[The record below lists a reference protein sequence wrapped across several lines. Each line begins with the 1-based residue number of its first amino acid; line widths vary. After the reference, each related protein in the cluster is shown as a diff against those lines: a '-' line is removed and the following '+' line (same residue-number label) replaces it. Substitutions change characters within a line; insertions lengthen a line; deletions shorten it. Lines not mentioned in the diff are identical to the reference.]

1 MNLKINTIMTH
12 YNISYNYL
20 DPNDQVTKPFNYQV
34 DEPNFMGV
42 FNAILTAAI
51 QGIIEVS
58 NLTITKHS

>member
-1 MNLKINTIMTH
+1 MTH

-34 DEPNFMGV
+34 DEPNFKGA
-42 FNAILTAAI
+42 FNAIITAAI

>member
-1 MNLKINTIMTH
+1 M

-20 DPNDQVTKPFNYQV
+20 DPKDQVTKPFNHQV
-34 DEPNFMGV
+34 DEPNFRRA
-42 FNAILTAAI
+42 FNAIITAAI

>member
-1 MNLKINTIMTH
+1 MTH

-20 DPNDQVTKPFNYQV
+20 DPNDQVTKPFNHQV
-34 DEPNFMGV
+34 DEPNFKGA

-58 NLTITKHS
+58 NLTITKHQ

>member
-1 MNLKINTIMTH
+1 M

-34 DEPNFMGV
+34 DEPNFGV
-42 FNAILTAAI
+42 IFNAILTAAI
-51 QGIIEVS
+51 QGIMEVS

>member
-1 MNLKINTIMTH
+1 MTH

-20 DPNDQVTKPFNYQV
+20 DPKDQVTKSFNHQV
-34 DEPNFMGV
+34 DEPNFNGA

-58 NLTITKHS
+58 NLTITKHQ

>member
-1 MNLKINTIMTH
+1 MNLKINTIM

-20 DPNDQVTKPFNYQV
+20 DPNDQVTKPFNHQV
-34 DEPNFMGV
+34 DEHNFRGA

-51 QGIIEVS
+51 KGILEVS